1 MIAFLLKIG
10 HSGAHTCEEKG
21 RCQQGVCVCQGREG
35 GRRGEEEY
43 EAGEEEA
50 GAQDLKGDPD

>member
-1 MIAFLLKIG
+1 LIAFLLKIG

-21 RCQQGVCVCQGREG
+21 RCVCQGREG